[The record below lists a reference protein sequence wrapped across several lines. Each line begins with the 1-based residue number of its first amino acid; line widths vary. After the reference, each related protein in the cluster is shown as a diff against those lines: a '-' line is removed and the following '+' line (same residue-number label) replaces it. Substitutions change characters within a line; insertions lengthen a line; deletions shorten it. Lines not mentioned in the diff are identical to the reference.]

1 MPQPQLCTA
10 QQPLSFCK
18 KRACAQYRKDNNIQ
32 RPLKPKHKPKAKRQ
46 VPSAKRQA
54 SSAKQFSDTSEDEQS
69 SGDVTP
75 RKKLPRKSSARS
87 APVKPAV
94 SDSDT
99 SSREDNDMYHESSPA
114 VSVKSP
120 PVKLTR
126 SKTQTLD
133 GEFVVSKILEGP
145 RKKDNK
151 YLVSWEGY
159 GPEGNTWEPRAN
171 LPEEC
176 FNCTSDDSGDDEPL
190 HTQLIRK
197 SVVPE
202 PEIVKTAPP
211 LTATFTTAT
220 SPILEPLVP
229 PLILRKRTPR
239 IQSVQATPPN
249 FGGRKIGLQADPRD
263 LLDPT
268 LLNKGRLRQ
277 RK

>member
-1 MPQPQLCTA
+1 M
-10 QQPLSFCK
+10 
-18 KRACAQYRKDNNIQ
+18 
-32 RPLKPKHKPKAKRQ
+32 
-46 VPSAKRQA
+46 
-54 SSAKQFSDTSEDEQS
+54 
-69 SGDVTP
+69 
-75 RKKLPRKSSARS
+75 
-87 APVKPAV
+87 
-94 SDSDT
+94 

-133 GEFVVSKILEGP
+133 GEFVVSKVLEGP

-211 LTATFTTAT
+211 RQPLSQPLHLQLWNLLYHLSYSANVL
-220 SPILEPLVP
+220 LESKVCKPA
-229 PLILRKRTPR
+229 R
-239 IQSVQATPPN
+239 
-249 FGGRKIGLQADPRD
+249 
-263 LLDPT
+263 PT
-268 LLNKGRLRQ
+268 LEVEKSVSKPTPVICLTPHC
-277 RK
+277 